1 MELLDILFVAPFV
14 DMASSPVFFAEVV
27 ITGLL
32 TGIMYSLVAL
42 GFVLIFKASGV
53 FNFAQGAMVL
63 FAALTLV
70 GLMERGVPI
79 PLALPLT
86 VLVMIALAML
96 IERLMLRHLV
106 NQEGIILFMATIGLN
121 FLLEGAGQIAWGSNV
136 KVLDI
141 GIPNQSFEVG
151 GILLNQFDLF
161 ATGIAAVLVTVLA
174 VFFQKTTIGRALRAV
189 ADDHQA
195 ALSVGIPLKTI
206 WVIVWSVAGIV
217 ALVAGIMWG
226 SKSGVQFSL
235 SLIALKALPVL
246 ILGGFTSVP
255 GAIIGGLII
264 GVGEKVAEIYWG
276 PAFGGAIEG
285 WFAYMLALAFLMF
298 RPQGLFGEKI
308 IERV

>member
-1 MELLDILFVAPFV
+1 MEFLESIFILPFLDIA
-14 DMASSPVFFAEVV
+14 DSPIFFLEVV
-27 ITGLL
+27 ISGVLA
-32 TGIMYSLVAL
+32 GVMYSLVAL

-70 GLMERGVPI
+70 GLMEQGVPI
-79 PLALPLT
+79 FFAILITMAVMVLLA
-86 VLVMIALAML
+86 IL
-96 IERLMLRHLV
+96 IEKMMLRHLV

-121 FLLEGAGQIAWGSNV
+121 FILEGVGQIAWGSDV
-136 KVLDI
+136 KKLDV
-141 GIPNQSFEVG
+141 GLPDKTFEYAG
-151 GILLNQFDLF
+151 MMLNTLDLS
-161 ATGIAAVLVTVLA
+161 AALIAAIMVTVLA
-174 VFFQKTTIGRALRAV
+174 LFFQYTGTGRALRAV

-195 ALSVGIPLKTI
+195 AMSVGIPLKSI
-206 WVIVWSVAGIV
+206 WIIVWSVAGFV
-217 ALVAGIMWG
+217 ALVAGILWG
-226 SKSGVQFSL
+226 TKAGVQFSL
-235 SLIALKALPVL
+235 VLIALKALPVL
-246 ILGGFTSVP
+246 ILGGFTSIP

-264 GVGEKVAEIYWG
+264 GVGEKVVEVYWG

>member
-1 MELLDILFVAPFV
+1 MELLNILFVAPFL
-14 DMASSPVFFAEVV
+14 DMADSPVFFAEVV

-79 PLALPLT
+79 PLALVGT
-86 VLVMIALAML
+86 ILVMIALAML
-96 IERLMLRHLV
+96 IERMMLRHLV
-106 NQEGIILFMATIGLN
+106 NQEGIILFMATIG
-121 FLLEGAGQIAWGSNV
+121 
-136 KVLDI
+136 
-141 GIPNQSFEVG
+141 
-151 GILLNQFDLF
+151 
-161 ATGIAAVLVTVLA
+161 
-174 VFFQKTTIGRALRAV
+174 
-189 ADDHQA
+189 
-195 ALSVGIPLKTI
+195 
-206 WVIVWSVAGIV
+206 
-217 ALVAGIMWG
+217 
-226 SKSGVQFSL
+226 
-235 SLIALKALPVL
+235 
-246 ILGGFTSVP
+246 
-255 GAIIGGLII
+255 GLII
-264 GVGEKVAEIYWG
+264 GVGEKIAEIYWG